1 MIETRPIHEQL
12 LTLCLRDLE
21 DGRLQPGD
29 SFPSERDLSLRHGV
43 SRATANKV
51 LAHLRGTGHLEHR
64 RGIGCFVAERPS
76 LFASLRQLESF
87 TAFARSHGLHPETQ
101 VCEFERPA
109 TVSPKVRQALKL
121 SAADTVIRVKRL
133 RLLNG
138 DPVILEERFL
148 PAHRFPRLHPREL
161 EGSFFQLCQEKYGLH
176 PGGEEITC
184 RAELPPPEL
193 DGSGPVLFIRGTGFD
208 AEGAPLWVQRLQ
220 YRGDRFELIGSS
232 HPSSPFPRIQL
243 GYRAPAAIH
252 PPSQKEHS

>member
-1 MIETRPIHEQL
+1 MIDTRPIHEQL
-12 LTLCLRDLE
+12 LAICLRDLE
-21 DGRLQPGD
+21 DGRMQPGD
-29 SFPSERDLSLRHGV
+29 SFPSERDLALRHRV

-87 TAFARSHGLHPETQ
+87 TAFARSHGLNPETR
-101 VCEFERPA
+101 VCGFERPA
-109 TVSPKVRQALKL
+109 AVSRTVRQALEL
-121 SAADTVIRVKRL
+121 SPAAPVIRIKRL
-133 RLLNG
+133 RILDG

-148 PAHRFPRLHPREL
+148 PARRFPRLHPREL
-161 EGSFFQLCQEKYGLH
+161 EGSFFQLCQEKYGLQA
-176 PGGEEITC
+176 GGEEITC

-243 GYRAPAAIH
+243 GYRAPSAIH
-252 PPSQKEHS
+252 LPSQKEPS